1 VKASRKKKKISPPKL
16 QKQSAG
22 NLSCN
27 DVKALPLAGLFCG
40 AGGWREIVFVPVVLP
55 DFYWQ
60 SILPA

>member
-1 VKASRKKKKISPPKL
+1 L